1 MRKFAHV
8 QQGCIVFHSSLDKT
22 LNTKV
27 TTWAGMAK
35 IVYLLAISASFVFC
49 EAGKILDRDAFM
61 LSKNEYCSAKC
72 DVVKCPKVTRC
83 TKDQNDCGLEEPD
96 PIHGEMCEESS
107 ICVPKDCNCK

>member
-1 MRKFAHV
+1 
-8 QQGCIVFHSSLDKT
+8 
-22 LNTKV
+22 
-27 TTWAGMAK
+27 MAK

-49 EAGKILDRDAFM
+49 EAGQVLDRDAFL
-61 LSKNEYCSAKC
+61 LSKGEYCSVKC
-72 DVVKCPKVTRC
+72 EKVKCPATIRC